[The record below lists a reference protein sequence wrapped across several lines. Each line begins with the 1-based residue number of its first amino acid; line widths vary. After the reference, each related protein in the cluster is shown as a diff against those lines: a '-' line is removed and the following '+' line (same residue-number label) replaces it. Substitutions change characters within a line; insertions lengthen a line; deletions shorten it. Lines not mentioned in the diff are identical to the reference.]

1 MGPHLPVAK
10 PGVHRFD
17 ENYMNEENLPMPGT
31 STDSP
36 GDIRAEEILAALD
49 EDQRAVALAT
59 RGPVCVIAGAG
70 TGKTRAITHRIA
82 YAAAIGT
89 MDPQKVL
96 AITFTARAAGEM
108 RVRLRGLGVPMV
120 AARTIHAAALKQ
132 LIYFWPSVFGGKTP
146 DLITTKSSFL
156 GEAINRA
163 GLSDTLRATSRELMR
178 DIASEIEWA
187 KVSEVAPEDFLL
199 EIEQRVQKPR
209 INAEQ
214 LAKVY
219 MAYESVKKQEL
230 AIDFEDVLLLTA
242 AMIEEERDVRE
253 RVQDQY
259 RYFTIDEYQDISPI
273 QQRLINA
280 WIGTRQDIC
289 VVGDPA
295 QTIYSFA
302 GATPIFLNSFTKK
315 YPEAEVIRLSTGYR
329 STPEITFAANALLRH
344 GAMGQE
350 LVAIN
355 SHGKKPSVDAYSD
368 ESAEIAGVLAQI
380 TDLLKTGTQAQ
391 EIAILARTN
400 NQLKGIEREMNRLGL
415 PYQLRNTERFFDR
428 QDVRDFLKVVRQASV
443 IPTEGVHWFDEMRTL
458 SQPFLTGESIDGIA
472 ALLHLARE
480 LDADPSF
487 SPKTLRSY
495 IREVEDRV
503 QQNNPPTMPVVTLAT
518 LHAAKGLEWER
529 VFLIG
534 ASEGILPLENGA
546 TGQSDAVINEER
558 RLFYVGMTR
567 AKVDL
572 HISHRQNPSRFLH
585 ESGLLA

>member
-1 MGPHLPVAK
+1 MQEASAL
-10 PGVHRFD
+10 
-17 ENYMNEENLPMPGT
+17 
-31 STDSP
+31 
-36 GDIRAEEILAALD
+36 RAEEILAALD
-49 EDQRAVALAT
+49 ADQRAVALAT

-82 YAAAIGT
+82 YAASIGT

-96 AITFTARAAGEM
+96 ALTFTSRAAGEM
-108 RVRLRGLGVPMV
+108 RTRLRSLGVPTV

-132 LIYFWPSVFGGKTP
+132 LVYFWPSVFGGRVPELMTAKAGF
-146 DLITTKSSFL
+146 I

-163 GLSDTLRATSRELMR
+163 GLASELRATSRELMR

-187 KVSEVAPEDFLL
+187 KVSQVAPEDFVN
-199 EIEQRVQKPR
+199 EIAKRSQKPR
-209 INAEQ
+209 VSAEK
-214 LAKVY
+214 LAQVY
-219 MAYESVKKQEL
+219 TAYESVKKQEL

-242 AMIEEERDVRE
+242 AMLEEERTVRE

-280 WIGTRQDIC
+280 WLGSRQDIC

-302 GATPIFLNSFTKK
+302 GATPVFLNSFTQRF
-315 YPEAEVIRLSTGYR
+315 PDAEVIRLSTGYR

-350 LVAIN
+350 LIALN
-355 SHGKKPSVDAYSD
+355 DHGTKPSVDGYANED
-368 ESAEIAGVLAQI
+368 AEVAGVLAQI
-380 TDLLKTGTQAQ
+380 TDLLNSGTQAQ

-400 NQLKGIEREMNRLGL
+400 NQLKGVERAMNKAGL
-415 PYQLRNTERFFDR
+415 PYQVRSTERFFDR
-428 QDVRDFLKVVRQASV
+428 QDVRDFLKEVRRASV
-443 IPTEGVHWFDEMRTL
+443 LPTEGVAWIDELRTL
-458 SQPFLTGESIDGIA
+458 AQPHLTGESIDGIA

-480 LDADPSF
+480 LDADNNF
-487 SPKTLRSY
+487 SPKTLRGY
-495 IREVEDRV
+495 LREIEDRV
-503 QQNNPPTMPVVTLAT
+503 QQNNPPTMPVITLAT

-534 ASEGILPLENGA
+534 ASEGILPLETGV

-572 HISHRQNPSRFLH
+572 HISHRQNPSRFLR